1 MPDPLI
7 LERLQLIMDHALTIH
22 SRMQQV
28 TDSSYFISTP
38 IGEQVYD
45 SLITRLQAMGENFK
59 KIDRLDSHFIAN
71 QLNFDSTPIVRFRDL
86 ISHHYELLDY
96 QVVFRICKI
105 EIPVVIHSIEQFLEP
120 GTNNA

>member
-59 KIDRLDSHFIAN
+59 KIDRIDNHFVADKLNLDT
-71 QLNFDSTPIVRFRDL
+71 TPITRFRDL

-96 QVVFRICKI
+96 QIIYRICRI
-105 EIPVVIHSIEQFLEP
+105 EIPKVITAIDSYLQL
-120 GTNNA
+120 NRYCR